1 MIDHCFVDNTLH
13 DLREAESCPF
23 TPSTQHHVVAAC
35 NLCVCM
41 CGVWCVECVKCVECV
56 EYVVC
61 GVCGCACVF
70 VSVSICVIVLNVEN

>member
-1 MIDHCFVDNTLH
+1 MPLYPLH
-13 DLREAESCPF
+13 P
-23 TPSTQHHVVAAC
+23 TPCRGGVQPV
-35 NLCVCM
+35 CVY
-41 CGVWCVECVKCVECV
+41 VWCVECVKCVECV